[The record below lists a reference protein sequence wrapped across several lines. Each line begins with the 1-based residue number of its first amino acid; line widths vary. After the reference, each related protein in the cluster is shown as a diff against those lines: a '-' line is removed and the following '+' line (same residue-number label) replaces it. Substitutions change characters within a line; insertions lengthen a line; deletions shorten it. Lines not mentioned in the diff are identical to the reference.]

1 MNILG
6 KGRIVRDGSDITLV
20 SCMRGVSDCLEAA
33 QLLSEIGISAEVLD
47 LRSLRPMDS
56 AMIQQSFS
64 KTKSLL
70 VVEEGPITGGWA
82 GEVIAIANEV
92 NEGNGKK
99 LWRMA
104 TEDRP
109 IPFSPVLENAFFP
122 SARTIFESVRE
133 RHAK

>member
-1 MNILG
+1 MP
-6 KGRIVRDGSDITLV
+6 GRAVGRALV
-20 SCMRGVSDCLEAA
+20 ADCLGAA

-47 LRSLRPMDS
+47 LRSLRPLDS
-56 AMIQQSFS
+56 ALIQNSFS

-70 VVEEGPITGGWA
+70 AVEEGPITGGWA

-92 NEGNGKK
+92 NEGNGKN

-109 IPFSPVLENAFFP
+109 IPFSPALENAFFP
-122 SARTIFESVRE
+122 SAKSIFESVRE
-133 RHAK
+133 RHGK